1 MQAVMQIGSDAAG
14 IISKSTE
21 IEFIEAIKADGDVF
35 KNMAQFCNTEM
46 SKAVLGQ
53 TLSSDIG
60 DAGSYAASKTH
71 AEVRQDILESDCK
84 GALVSLGMGVA
95 GVVLSA
101 ASLGSGP
108 VGWVS
113 GLSYGLSLA
122 GTSFSGIQTIGSCF

>member
-1 MQAVMQIGSDAAG
+1 MKELNLKQMESVNGG
-14 IISKSTE
+14 
-21 IEFIEAIKADGDVF
+21 
-35 KNMAQFCNTEM
+35 
-46 SKAVLGQ
+46 
-53 TLSSDIG
+53 
-60 DAGSYAASKTH
+60 
-71 AEVRQDILESDCK
+71 LESDCK

-113 GLSYGLSLA
+113 GLSLA

>member
-1 MQAVMQIGSDAAG
+1 MKELNLKQMESVNGG
-14 IISKSTE
+14 
-21 IEFIEAIKADGDVF
+21 
-35 KNMAQFCNTEM
+35 
-46 SKAVLGQ
+46 
-53 TLSSDIG
+53 
-60 DAGSYAASKTH
+60 
-71 AEVRQDILESDCK
+71 LESDCK

-101 ASLGSGP
+101 ASFGP

>member
-1 MQAVMQIGSDAAG
+1 MKELNLKQMESVNGG
-14 IISKSTE
+14 
-21 IEFIEAIKADGDVF
+21 
-35 KNMAQFCNTEM
+35 
-46 SKAVLGQ
+46 
-53 TLSSDIG
+53 
-60 DAGSYAASKTH
+60 
-71 AEVRQDILESDCK
+71 LESDCK
-84 GALVSLGMGVA
+84 GALVSLGLGVA

>member
-1 MQAVMQIGSDAAG
+1 MKELNLKQMESEIGRAHVR
-14 IISKSTE
+14 TP
-21 IEFIEAIKADGDVF
+21 V
-35 KNMAQFCNTEM
+35 
-46 SKAVLGQ
+46 
-53 TLSSDIG
+53 TL
-60 DAGSYAASKTH
+60 
-71 AEVRQDILESDCK
+71 
-84 GALVSLGMGVA
+84 GVA

>member
-1 MQAVMQIGSDAAG
+1 MESVNGG
-14 IISKSTE
+14 
-21 IEFIEAIKADGDVF
+21 
-35 KNMAQFCNTEM
+35 
-46 SKAVLGQ
+46 
-53 TLSSDIG
+53 
-60 DAGSYAASKTH
+60 
-71 AEVRQDILESDCK
+71 LESDCK

-122 GTSFSGIQTIGSCF
+122 GTSFSGIQTIGSCFSKTNGLWKNNIYFLYLWFIWLGVSWIYAIT

>member
-1 MQAVMQIGSDAAG
+1 MKELNLKQMESVNGG
-14 IISKSTE
+14 
-21 IEFIEAIKADGDVF
+21 
-35 KNMAQFCNTEM
+35 
-46 SKAVLGQ
+46 
-53 TLSSDIG
+53 
-60 DAGSYAASKTH
+60 
-71 AEVRQDILESDCK
+71 LESDCK
-84 GALVSLGMGVA
+84 GALGVA

>member
-1 MQAVMQIGSDAAG
+1 MKELNLKQMESVNGG
-14 IISKSTE
+14 
-21 IEFIEAIKADGDVF
+21 
-35 KNMAQFCNTEM
+35 
-46 SKAVLGQ
+46 
-53 TLSSDIG
+53 
-60 DAGSYAASKTH
+60 
-71 AEVRQDILESDCK
+71 LESDCK

-122 GTSFSGIQTIGSCF
+122 GTSLVEFKRLEVVFSKTNGL

>member
-1 MQAVMQIGSDAAG
+1 MKELNLKQMESVNGG
-14 IISKSTE
+14 
-21 IEFIEAIKADGDVF
+21 
-35 KNMAQFCNTEM
+35 
-46 SKAVLGQ
+46 
-53 TLSSDIG
+53 
-60 DAGSYAASKTH
+60 
-71 AEVRQDILESDCK
+71 LESDCK

-113 GLSYGLSLA
+113 GLSYGLSYGLSLA

>member
-1 MQAVMQIGSDAAG
+1 MKELNLKQMESVNGG
-14 IISKSTE
+14 
-21 IEFIEAIKADGDVF
+21 
-35 KNMAQFCNTEM
+35 
-46 SKAVLGQ
+46 
-53 TLSSDIG
+53 
-60 DAGSYAASKTH
+60 
-71 AEVRQDILESDCK
+71 LESDCK

-122 GTSFSGIQTIGSCF
+122 GTSFSGKMCIRDSSIIVQIVKCCVSPYLDISEVVR

>member
-1 MQAVMQIGSDAAG
+1 MKELNLKQMESVNGG
-14 IISKSTE
+14 
-21 IEFIEAIKADGDVF
+21 
-35 KNMAQFCNTEM
+35 
-46 SKAVLGQ
+46 
-53 TLSSDIG
+53 
-60 DAGSYAASKTH
+60 
-71 AEVRQDILESDCK
+71 LESDCK

-122 GTSFSGIQTIGSCF
+122 GAHHLVEFKRLEVVFSKTNGL

>member
-1 MQAVMQIGSDAAG
+1 MKELNLKQMESVNGG
-14 IISKSTE
+14 
-21 IEFIEAIKADGDVF
+21 
-35 KNMAQFCNTEM
+35 
-46 SKAVLGQ
+46 
-53 TLSSDIG
+53 
-60 DAGSYAASKTH
+60 
-71 AEVRQDILESDCK
+71 LESDCK

-122 GTSFSGIQTIGSCF
+122 EFKRLEVVFSKTNGL

>member
-1 MQAVMQIGSDAAG
+1 MKELNLKQMESVNGG
-14 IISKSTE
+14 
-21 IEFIEAIKADGDVF
+21 
-35 KNMAQFCNTEM
+35 
-46 SKAVLGQ
+46 
-53 TLSSDIG
+53 
-60 DAGSYAASKTH
+60 
-71 AEVRQDILESDCK
+71 LESDCK
-84 GALVSLGMGVA
+84 GALVSLGM